1 MAFEWYDWVIFSIF
15 LGSSLVV
22 GFFVAWKN
30 KSTSTSDFM
39 TASKSLSWLPV
50 TISLFA
56 SFTSAITLIS
66 TPSDIYK
73 SNTDYIFILMPWLIG
88 AVLSANTGWLE
99 SFYQSFAKLVIFP
112 SFVPLTFLPKSGF
125 FYLQYHISRNPPFK
139 YFKFFYRLD
148 LTSSYEYLML
158 RFGSYNLRR
167 FITGMFMIQSVIT
180 MGISLYAPSLAFSA
194 ANDDA
199 DVWIFVVA
207 AGVICTVYTTAR
219 SKRFDVLPAEIWSFW
234 RFFE

>member
-112 SFVPLTFLPKSGF
+112 SFVPLTFS
-125 FYLQYHISRNPPFK
+125 
-139 YFKFFYRLD
+139 
-148 LTSSYEYLML
+148 T
-158 RFGSYNLRR
+158 
-167 FITGMFMIQSVIT
+167 
-180 MGISLYAPSLAFSA
+180 
-194 ANDDA
+194 
-199 DVWIFVVA
+199 
-207 AGVICTVYTTAR
+207 
-219 SKRFDVLPAEIWSFW
+219 SKRVFLPTISHLKKAHPLNTSNFSTDSTSPLHMNT
-234 RFFE
+234 